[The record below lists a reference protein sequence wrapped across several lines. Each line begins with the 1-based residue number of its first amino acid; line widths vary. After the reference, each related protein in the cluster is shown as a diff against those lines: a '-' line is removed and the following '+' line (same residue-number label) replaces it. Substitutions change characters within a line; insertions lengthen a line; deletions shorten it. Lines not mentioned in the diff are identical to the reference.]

1 MKMNRKLSLLLNL
14 AFWGLCCA
22 GWAQLTPERVA
33 ELEAELEE
41 EGGGVVQEEKV
52 VVDEDEGVK
61 SVILDPEAFK
71 DSLFMMEGWALTSDL
86 NLKNPFDAAE
96 LRKLLELT
104 EAQREEQEDR
114 LIMMLLLHAG
124 IKKDAS
130 FTEHIDD
137 EELRKVPNIA
147 LALSAYDY
155 MIQGTPAALDFI
167 LAQLAIEPVGSDCD
181 AIVVMKP
188 LNEWDRTI
196 RAFRK
201 HFVNFDSD
209 GAAVAAITGF
219 NSTRAYL
226 FPEKYAEV
234 KEVLT
239 APMAWTDPLP
249 ALE

>member
-14 AFWGLCCA
+14 AFWGLCCS

-33 ELEAELEE
+33 ELEGELE
-41 EGGGVVQEEKV
+41 EGGGEVVPEEEIVADKEEGAKAV
-52 VVDEDEGVK
+52 V
-61 SVILDPEAFK
+61 LDPEAFE
-71 DSLFMMEGWALTSDL
+71 DSLFMMAGWELTSDL

-130 FTEHIDD
+130 FTEFIDN

-167 LAQLAIEPVGSDCD
+167 LAQLAVEPVGSDCD

-201 HFVNFDSD
+201 HFVKFDSD

-234 KEVLT
+234 KEVLV

-249 ALE
+249 AIK